1 MNIVTKKWGEK
12 REKKSLAETHVYPEQ
27 KTMDKNRLERV
38 RKHVFYKHTN
48 IVNKKNARK
57 KFVQKATY
65 IAIKKRWK
73 KIVWKKCENTFFYKH
88 MKIVTKNGGKERE
101 KKFFQKHIY
110 IARKNDGKNS
120 SAKSAKTRFL

>member
-1 MNIVTKKWGEK
+1 MGGKT
-12 REKKSLAETHVYPEQ
+12 REKNLSRKPRISRS
-27 KTMDKNRLERV
+27 KNDGKNRLEKV
-38 RKHVFYKHTN
+38 RKHV
-48 IVNKKNARK
+48 
-57 KFVQKATY
+57 
-65 IAIKKRWK
+65 
-73 KIVWKKCENTFFYKH
+73 FYKH